1 MIKNGRFFTAPQ
13 KTDENFKQL
22 FARLAAAGVGRP
34 VDSEGYADGP
44 WTPESLAEAISAI
57 DGNREGVELRS
68 VQVWFQDNDNGISDA
83 NIRWLARV
91 FGCSDPEAASAWQA
105 ELKAAKERLAKER
118 REKKRRQTSLPGS
131 ANGVEVELERN
142 REDGRTFFEGKQR
155 PRVETADATK
165 EIRSRTETPFRGFS
179 EKSDVLHSDSD
190 GLGGYQSAHVRNERD
205 EVRDTSIQPP
215 KVRRKLQISAHLE
228 ALFAD
233 PVTPSVVVWFWLT
246 GILFLAS
253 VLGVLSVTY
262 MTPDGT
268 NKQVGYIWSPSWV
281 IHDLV
286 LLPFFLMTVSRTIN
300 FWKTDA
306 RTAFLNDGRRSPHE
320 GWLEKVSSLSILLWL
335 AIAISVF
342 FVFLLQWVGG
352 YLIPI
357 LRNELGNTAVS
368 WPIIIL
374 ARPEIMSVGAAL
386 ALSGTYILFAA
397 LVFFFL
403 NAGFVF
409 LYAVWSDFSD
419 LFKRNSSMI
428 RADDAAKMRF
438 VGVRL
443 VENIFLGTILALWIS
458 TSIKLYAMYLSV
470 SSKDILTWLYTDLIQ
485 VFENSEQHE
494 NIIVG
499 YSLSQFSTIIFT
511 SVIVGVFL
519 YIYFSAKALLNDG
532 DGFSERYPKTYAPW
546 SKWLIVVV
554 LLLVNYLS
562 VGQVRGF
569 SLLLLLSIVVTA
581 YCVLTHRG
589 RNFDIDQRHHGNR
602 PAKQ

>member
-1 MIKNGRFFTAPQ
+1 MLIKRGKLYEVPPSDGRDI
-13 KTDENFKQL
+13 KDL
-22 FARLAAAGVGRP
+22 FLYAVERGIGQI
-34 VDSEGYADGP
+34 VDSKGIP
-44 WTPESLAEAISAI
+44 KNKWTPNTLANAISEI
-57 DGNREGVELRS
+57 DHPDASVDLRT
-68 VQVWFQDNDNGISDA
+68 VQYWFDSKNKRNVSTT
-83 NIRWLARV
+83 NCRWLAQV
-91 FGCSDPEAASAWQA
+91 FGCGSPDEISDWQTALLSA
-105 ELKAAKERLAKER
+105 R
-118 REKKRRQTSLPGS
+118 RVFIEG
-131 ANGVEVELERN
+131 RN
-142 REDGRTFFEGKQR
+142 REDGSTSFEGKESR
-155 PRVETADATK
+155 RVETADVTRDIGSSTEITK
-165 EIRSRTETPFRGFS
+165 RGFS
-179 EKSDVLHSDSD
+179 EKSDVQHSGSD
-190 GLGGYQSAHVRNERD
+190 GVDGYQSTHAHNERD

-215 KVRRKLQISAHLE
+215 KVVRKRQISAQLE
-228 ALFAD
+228 VLFAD

-246 GILFLAS
+246 GILFLAA

-262 MTPDGT
+262 TTPDGT
-268 NKQVGYIWSPSWV
+268 NKQVGYIWSPSWI

-306 RTAFLNDGRRSPHE
+306 RTLFLNGGRRRPHE

-357 LRNELGNTAVS
+357 LRNELGNIAVS

-374 ARPEIMSVGAAL
+374 ARPDIMSVGAAL
-386 ALSGTYILFAA
+386 SLSGIYIFFAA

-419 LFKRNSSMI
+419 LCRRNSNMI
-428 RADDAAKMRF
+428 SADDAAKLRF
-438 VGVRL
+438 VGFRL

-470 SSKDILTWLYTDLIQ
+470 SSKDILTWLYTDFIQ
-485 VFENSEQHE
+485 VFENSEQQE

-511 SVIVGVFL
+511 SVIAGVFL
-519 YIYFSAKALLNDG
+519 YIYFSAKALLDDG
-532 DGFSERYPKTYAPW
+532 GDFSERYAEKYAPW
-546 SKWLIVVV
+546 GKWLTVVV
-554 LLLVNYLS
+554 LLLVNFLS

-581 YCVLTHRG
+581 YCVLTHPG
-589 RNFDIDQRHHGNR
+589 RNFDLDQRHHGNS
-602 PAKQ
+602 PAEQ

>member
-1 MIKNGRFFTAPQ
+1 MLIKRGKLYEVPPSEGRDI
-13 KTDENFKQL
+13 KEL
-22 FARLAAAGVGRP
+22 FLYAAERGIGQI
-34 VDSEGYADGP
+34 VDSKGIP
-44 WTPESLAEAISAI
+44 RNKWTPNTLANAISEI
-57 DGNREGVELRS
+57 DHPDASVDLRT
-68 VQVWFQDNDNGISDA
+68 VQYWFDSKNKRNISTT
-83 NIRWLARV
+83 NCRWLAQIFGCGSPDEISDWQTALLSARRV
-91 FGCSDPEAASAWQA
+91 FIEGRDREGRNTSSE
-105 ELKAAKERLAKER
+105 EKESQL
-118 REKKRRQTSLPGS
+118 
-131 ANGVEVELERN
+131 
-142 REDGRTFFEGKQR
+142 
-155 PRVETADATK
+155 VETEDVTKATESSTATTK
-165 EIRSRTETPFRGFS
+165 LGFS
-179 EKSDVLHSDSD
+179 EKSDVQHPDRD
-190 GLGGYQSAHVRNERD
+190 VHDGYQSFHADNDGHA
-205 EVRDTSIQPP
+205 VRDTIIQPP
-215 KVRRKLQISAHLE
+215 KVRRKRQVSAQLE

-233 PVTPSVVVWFWLT
+233 PVVPSVVVWFWLT
-246 GILFLAS
+246 GILFLAAL
-253 VLGVLSVTY
+253 LGVLSVTY
-262 MTPDGT
+262 TTPDGT
-268 NKQVGYIWSPSWV
+268 NKQVGYLWSPSWI

-306 RTAFLNDGRRSPHE
+306 RMMFLNDGRRSPQE
-320 GWLEKVSSLSILLWL
+320 GWLDKVSSLSILLWL

-352 YLIPI
+352 YLTPI

-374 ARPEIMSVGAAL
+374 ARPEIMSVGSAL
-386 ALSGTYILFAA
+386 ALSGIYIFFAA

-419 LFKRNSSMI
+419 LFKTNKGMTRPV
-428 RADDAAKMRF
+428 DAAKMRF

-470 SSKDILTWLYTDLIQ
+470 SSEDILTWLYTDFIQ
-485 VFENSEQHE
+485 LFGRPGQHD

-511 SVIVGVFL
+511 SVIAGVFL
-519 YIYFSAKALLNDG
+519 YIYFSAKALLNDQG
-532 DGFSERYPKTYAPW
+532 GLSERNPKTYAPW

-581 YCVLTHRG
+581 YCVLTHSG
-589 RNFDIDQRHHGNR
+589 RNFDLDQRHHGNS